1 MNAQK
6 LLQAASAGFIKKD
19 LPAIRVGNTV
29 KVHVKVVEGESE
41 RIQPFEGVVT
51 AKRGSGISE
60 TFTVRKISFGVGIE
74 RTFPLHSPR
83 LVKIEITKMT
93 TARRAKLFYLRELTG
108 KAARLSENEAAEN
121 VSQPAAGTSAKLHA
135 EHEADHKPK
144 TKKPEPALT

>member
-6 LLQAASAGFIKKD
+6 LLQAASVGFLKKD
-19 LPAIRVGNTV
+19 LPQIRVGNTV

-51 AKRGSGISE
+51 AKRSSGISE
-60 TFTVRKISFGVGIE
+60 TFTVRKISFGIGIE

-83 LVKIEITKMT
+83 IVKIEITKKT

-108 KAARLSENEAAEN
+108 KAARLSENEASEN
-121 VSQPAAGTSAKLHA
+121 VQHAAAAKAETQPEA
-135 EHEADHKPK
+135 EAK
-144 TKKPEPALT
+144 TKTKQKPEPALT